1 MKTSIK
7 KIDKQLPRVVL
18 AGRTNVGKSTLF
30 NRLTSKN
37 AALISKMAG
46 TTRDYQSE
54 IIEWR
59 GKKFILTDTGGLD
72 INPKSEIEQQIKAKA
87 ESVIH
92 QADLVMLVVDAKDGL
107 TPLDEEI
114 YSFLKKQNKKIILV
128 VNKSDQ
134 PKNWDKIISEFSTL
148 GISEIKPIS
157 AISGRGTGDLLD
169 LLTANLPL
177 TSINFD
183 QELSIKTAVIGR
195 PNVGK
200 SSLVNALIKENKQIV
215 SATPHT
221 TRDAQDI
228 HIKYGDYFITLIDT
242 AGIRRKKDKGDM
254 LEHFS
259 IDQALKKL
267 HQADIT
273 LMVIDISIPLS
284 FQDKRLAA
292 AISKTKSSLI
302 VVANKWDLIPD
313 KDQKTMATYTKY
325 IKNFMPHINWAPI
338 LFVSSKTGKNIK
350 RIWPLIIQLHQDRHI
365 QFDQDQ
371 LDQVLAKIIK
381 LHPPTKGK
389 GSAKPQIL
397 SLEQI
402 DTNPPTL
409 QVKIKYKKSLHS
421 SYIKFIV
428 KNIQAE
434 FSLVGTPIN
443 IYVQSIK

>member
-1 MKTSIK
+1 MTTAIE
-7 KIDKQLPRVVL
+7 KIEQQLPRVVL

-37 AALISKMAG
+37 AALISKIAG

-59 GKKFILTDTGGLD
+59 DKKFILTDTGGLD
-72 INPKSEIEQQIKAKA
+72 IDPTSEIEQQIKEKA
-87 ESVIH
+87 EDVIR
-92 QADLVMLVVDAKDGL
+92 QASLVLLVVDAKDGL

-114 YSFLKKQNKKIILV
+114 YSLLKKNNKKIILV
-128 VNKSDQ
+128 INKSDQ
-134 PKNWDKIISEFSTL
+134 PQHWDKVISEFAAL
-148 GISEIKPIS
+148 GIDDVKPIS
-157 AISGRGTGDLLD
+157 AASGRGTGDLLD
-169 LLTANLPL
+169 LITAKLP
-177 TSINFD
+177 TITTNFTW
-183 QELSIKTAVIGR
+183 ESAIKTAIIGR

-200 SSLVNALIKENKQIV
+200 SSLVNALIKEKKQIV

-228 HIKYGDYFITLIDT
+228 HIKYNDHLITLIDT

-273 LMVIDISIPLS
+273 LMVVDISIPLS

-292 AISKTKSSLI
+292 AIGKTKSSLI
-302 VVANKWDLIPD
+302 IIANKWDLIPD

-325 IKNFMPHINWAPI
+325 IRNFMPHINWAPI
-338 LFVSSKTGKNIK
+338 LFVSSKTGQNINK
-350 RIWPLIIQLHQDRHI
+350 IWPLLIQLYKDRHI
-365 QFDQDQ
+365 QFDQNQ
-371 LDQVLAKIIK
+371 LDQVLAKVIR

-402 DTNPPTL
+402 DTNPPAL

-434 FSLVGTPIN
+434 FSLLGTPVT
-443 IYVQSIK
+443 IYVQAIK